1 MKNLK
6 FLLACM
12 LLTACVQTIETDFPS
27 VNSKGEY
34 AIQFGS
40 KTTRASINTVS
51 GTDYDQFNLYVW
63 NSNNDTIM
71 KPYRVEA
78 SGVGEYAYA
87 TLPNQELKY
96 FSNTAS
102 SYYFTGVIPTTHK
115 ETVLGDTIKVDTI
128 KAFTID
134 DARVT
139 NTLIAESPEEFLYA
153 YKKVDKVDYGNIV
166 TLPFKHENALIYIGF
181 SSDRD
186 DTQLLDYVP
195 GVPDS
200 PETYDTVKA
209 EYNVRVGAS
218 YNLILRA
225 GPTVADAPFTQ
236 ADVDYINSMF
246 TLTTFNFTTLQQD
259 TVTGNWPK
267 STSGKGNNP
276 AYQFAHLIPADISG
290 IDNAFKIKHGFN
302 GEPSNGTFFN
312 AYAWLK
318 SKYDFTGVDLGQWAT
333 NDFLGNNA
341 KLIVHLEK
349 NDNNSYTAWFFD
361 YSKETPVNDNY
372 TPNSIPNYTI
382 DTIPGVAGRQAIEGV
397 RVFSADSIGV
407 NNLPADTAY
416 CVHIPHTMIADA
428 YIDSTGCKLDNR
440 VTSDSVI
447 QFSLPTTTTLSA
459 TPVWSATTF
468 YGLPGDANFNFIVVK
483 LSYIYNGVT
492 SYDVRVPI
500 KLPAGGLQ
508 AGKYYKYEI
517 KIQSTGNG
525 TNDPDEATNEKDEI
539 LIEGLHPIVVDLQ
552 VDDYTQGANQQIKI

>member
-115 ETVLGDTIKVDTI
+115 ETILGDTIKVDTI

-195 GVPDS
+195 GTPATPATLDTTDTYINLKNATNIVATTTQIKAPGSSSYVAGDTLPTALVAEIKSYYSIDNGAPGDYNLGLGKSVWDPVNQNTNLLKALRVVKDIPNEYKKVVDIHGEGINMTFFDAIKYLNDNGYQITSGTTGGKPQVFTNGYIILDAYKNGTNYSISALNWASANSVPVYS
-200 PETYDTVKA
+200 IDTV
-209 EYNVRVGAS
+209 
-218 YNLILRA
+218 
-225 GPTVADAPFTQ
+225 
-236 ADVDYINSMF
+236 
-246 TLTTFNFTTLQQD
+246 
-259 TVTGNWPK
+259 
-267 STSGKGNNP
+267 
-276 AYQFAHLIPADISG
+276 
-290 IDNAFKIKHGFN
+290 
-302 GEPSNGTFFN
+302 
-312 AYAWLK
+312 
-318 SKYDFTGVDLGQWAT
+318 
-333 NDFLGNNA
+333 
-341 KLIVHLEK
+341 
-349 NDNNSYTAWFFD
+349 
-361 YSKETPVNDNY
+361 
-372 TPNSIPNYTI
+372 
-382 DTIPGVAGRQAIEGV
+382 PGVAGRQAIEGV
-397 RVFSADSIGV
+397 RVFSADSIGE

-428 YIDSTGCKLDNR
+428 YVDSTGCKLDNR

-447 QFSLPTTTTLSA
+447 QFSLPTTTTLST

-483 LSYIYNGVT
+483 LSYIYNGIT

-525 TNDPDEATNEKDEI
+525 TNDPNEATNEKDEI
-539 LIEGLHPIVVDLQ
+539 LIEGLHPIVVNLQ

>member
-1 MKNLK
+1 MKKLK
-6 FLLACM
+6 FLLACI

-34 AIQFGS
+34 AIQFGTKATKAS
-40 KTTRASINTVS
+40 LTRVS
-51 GTDYDQFNLYVW
+51 GTDYDEFNLYVW

-71 KPYRVEA
+71 KPYKVEA
-78 SGVGEYAYA
+78 YGVGEYTYA

-115 ETVLGDTIKVDTI
+115 ETVLGDTIKVDTV
-128 KAFTID
+128 KAFTVD

-139 NTLIAESPEEFLYA
+139 NTLIQNSPEEFLYA

-181 SSDRD
+181 SSDRN
-186 DTQLLDYVP
+186 DTKIIDYVP
-195 GVPDS
+195 GTPDIPAHNDTTDVWINLKRS
-200 PETYDTVKA
+200 YSADGSATKLKGPGESSYTDNAALPQALVDTIKSYYSVDNDTMTYDLHMGNSVWPSATLKKLRVVK
-209 EYNVRVGAS
+209 
-218 YNLILRA
+218 
-225 GPTVADAPFTQ
+225 P
-236 ADVDYINSMF
+236 
-246 TLTTFNFTTLQQD
+246 
-259 TVTGNWPK
+259 
-267 STSGKGNNP
+267 
-276 AYQFAHLIPADISG
+276 IPAAYKVSVEMYNTGIVMDFFDGWKYLQDHGYDIQPRISG
-290 IDNAFKIKHGFN
+290 GKPAVWNYILIDAFV
-302 GEPSNGTFFN
+302 NGTAYTVVGLNPWDSN
-312 AYAWLK
+312 A
-318 SKYDFTGVDLGQWAT
+318 V
-333 NDFLGNNA
+333 
-341 KLIVHLEK
+341 
-349 NDNNSYTAWFFD
+349 
-361 YSKETPVNDNY
+361 
-372 TPNSIPNYTI
+372 PNYTVNI
-382 DTIPGVAGRQAIEGV
+382 IPAQPGVKGLDGV
-397 RVFSADSIGV
+397 RVFSADSIGE

-483 LSYIYNGVT
+483 LSYIYKGIT

-525 TNDPDEATNEKDEI
+525 TNDPNEAKAEKDEI
-539 LIEGLHPIVVDLQ
+539 LIGGLYPIVVDLQ
-552 VDDYTQGANQQIKI
+552 VDDYNQGANQQIKI